1 MSSVNPAEHIELATL
16 NSALVGGDERAAV
29 RALREVADSARARL
43 AVASSTEPE
52 WFDQVAELLLS
63 SPDYFGAEERVECL
77 LSCAQW
83 YQKEGKW
90 ASGTGVAEKA
100 IEIAEKTSSFSLL
113 RRAYSL
119 LGNLHNSTKDYV
131 QATVCYTRAVELARA
146 IGDRVGE
153 CAAIANLAT
162 ARFYSGLLEESRT
175 LNSLVIEMA
184 TGLATGETRLLP
196 VMAQAHHNI
205 ALASFMLG
213 DLFIGRTH
221 IDTAIEQSPEPKSQW
236 EAYQR
241 VIIEYTYVKLLSKAD
256 EFENAREHA
265 SLARS
270 YAEMANSPPANLQA
284 TLAEST
290 CDLNEG
296 RFDIALSRMVKLL
309 DLARDNEPARRD
321 VLEALVLGHEKA
333 GHVEEAKRLHAE
345 YLHALAQSQRTSAA
359 RQLEG
364 LKRAFRHP
372 TQGLELDHSL
382 LPSQVRERLVNPEA
396 TLWENFRVK
405 LEAMAVLAELRDD
418 ATGEHAFRVGRLSGL
433 IAAEIGYSRPE
444 VSEIELAARLHDIG
458 KLIVPDVIL
467 QKRGR
472 LVDVEVEVMRRHTT
486 EGAAILTDAHQQ
498 AFRQASQIALHH
510 HEWWDGRG
518 YPRGING
525 ALIPEQ
531 ARITALADVFDALSH
546 RRPYKPAW
554 PFHRCIETI
563 RELRGRQFE
572 PRLCDLFLELI
583 QDLYGQHRG
592 ELDAFLAADAKRSP
606 IVTANKVIDRVL
618 QEYRGIRI

>member
-1 MSSVNPAEHIELATL
+1 MIGADPAKQSEFAKLTSVLA
-16 NSALVGGDERAAV
+16 SGDEQASAA
-29 RALREVADSARARL
+29 ALHRLADSARARL

-52 WFDQVAELLLS
+52 WFDNVAEFLLS
-63 SPDYFGAEERVECL
+63 SPDYFGADQRVECL
-77 LSCAQW
+77 LSCSQW

-90 ASGTGVAEKA
+90 AAGTGVAEKA
-100 IEIAEKTSSFSLL
+100 IEIAERTSSFSLL

-131 QATVCYTRAVELARA
+131 QATVCYTQAVELARA

-162 ARFYSGLLEESRT
+162 ARFYSGLLEESRM

-184 TGLATGETRLLP
+184 TGLEKEEKRLLP
-196 VMAQAHHNI
+196 VKAQAHHNI

-221 IDTAIEQSPEPKSQW
+221 IDTAIEQSPEPQNQW

-265 SLARS
+265 SIARN
-270 YAEMANSPPANLQA
+270 YAKLANSPPASLQA

-296 RFDIALSRMVKLL
+296 RFDIALSRMAKLL
-309 DLARDNEPARRD
+309 DLGGDDEPARRD
-321 VLEALVLGHEKA
+321 ILEALVVGHEKA
-333 GHVEEAKRLHAE
+333 GHAEEAKRLHAE
-345 YLHALAQSQRTSAA
+345 YLRALAQSQRLSAA
-359 RQLEG
+359 RQLDG
-364 LKRAFRHP
+364 LKRAFKYPPHEH
-372 TQGLELDHSL
+372 GGNHSL
-382 LPSQVRERLVNPEA
+382 LPASVRERLNNPEA
-396 TLWENFRVK
+396 TLWENFRTK
-405 LEAMAVLAELRDD
+405 LEAMAILAELRDD

-433 IAAEIGYSRPE
+433 VAIEIGYSPAQ
-444 VSEIELAARLHDIG
+444 VTEIELAARLHDIG
-458 KLIVPDVIL
+458 KLVVPDVIL

-472 LVDVEVEVMRRHTT
+472 LVDVEIDVMRKHTS
-486 EGAAILTDAHQQ
+486 EGAAILMDAHRE

-510 HEWWDGRG
+510 HEWWDGGG
-518 YPRGING
+518 YPRGIG
-525 ALIPEQ
+525 GTSIPEQ

-554 PFHRCIETI
+554 PFHRCVETI

-572 PRLCDLFLELI
+572 PRLCDLFLEMI
-583 QDLYGQHRG
+583 QDLYRQHRD

-618 QEYRGIRI
+618 QEHRGIRI